1 MEKGYAEAMGR
12 IFAPFGDEDW
22 RMCVEE
28 DLTQL
33 GAEEAVRGFEQAED
47 VLRGLLQAAEPIGV
61 CLYVALSC
69 AQTLAQDAREQA
81 EVYARKRTRS

>member
-1 MEKGYAEAMGR
+1 MGR

-22 RMCVEE
+22 RECVEQ

-33 GAEEAVRGFEQAED
+33 GAEEAVRGFGQAES
-47 VLRGLLQAAEPIGV
+47 VLSGLMQAAEPIGV
-61 CLYVALSC
+61 CLYLALSS

-81 EVYARKRTRS
+81 EVYTRKRT